1 MLIMTFSNS
10 SKICTSLHALKK
22 TKTKKKT
29 PQNQGNSDINN
40 YNRYILN
47 KVLHFYQQLNL

>member
-1 MLIMTFSNS
+1 MTFSNS

-22 TKTKKKT
+22 TKTKKT